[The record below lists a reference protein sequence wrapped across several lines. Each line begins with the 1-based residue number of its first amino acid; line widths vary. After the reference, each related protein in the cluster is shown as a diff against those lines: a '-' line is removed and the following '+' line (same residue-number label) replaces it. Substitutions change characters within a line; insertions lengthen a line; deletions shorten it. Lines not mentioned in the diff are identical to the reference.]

1 MPKFA
6 DLEIAIRRRDGD
18 SCGIE
23 LRLSPPDSDTDE
35 RFPKEKPAT
44 AVFSMAAL
52 RELEMDPGSY
62 GAALGRAL
70 FENSEVQ
77 AGFTTARSA
86 ASPTSISRPRTR
98 RRSRRCTSSWPAA
111 A

>member
-18 SCGIE
+18 AYGIE

-35 RFPKEKPAT
+35 RFPTEKPAT
-44 AVFSMAAL
+44 AVFSTAAL

-77 AGFTTARSA
+77 AGFATARSTAKAVGATLRVRLFIEPGA
-86 ASPTSISRPRTR
+86 AELHRIR
-98 RRSRRCTSSWPAA
+98 W
-111 A
+111 